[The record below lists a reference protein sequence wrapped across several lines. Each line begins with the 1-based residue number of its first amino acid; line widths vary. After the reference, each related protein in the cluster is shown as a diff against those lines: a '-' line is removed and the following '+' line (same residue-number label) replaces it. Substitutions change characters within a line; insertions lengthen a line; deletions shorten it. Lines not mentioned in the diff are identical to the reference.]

1 MIPAKTQRITQSG
14 ISLKIFYA
22 DPEDLKPHEESI
34 YERIQQVRLSLVRT
48 GVLRRP
54 LIVDEKTGVIIDGTH
69 RYEALKRIGA
79 CRIPVVGVDYL
90 SEDEVRI
97 ASWVRVYILKKS
109 LDADSHNISDLLA
122 GVSGVDMNMSR
133 VGRTLLISINTGD
146 PQKIYREI
154 AFLEKNPAF
163 MYKVDRVIYRS
174 RINHLELSRTPA
186 IALILPPLGKEDVVK
201 AGLSRK
207 PFPPKS
213 TRHLTILKR
222 LELRIRVKELTGG
235 SCP

>member
-1 MIPAKTQRITQSG
+1 
-14 ISLKIFYA
+14 
-22 DPEDLKPHEESI
+22 
-34 YERIQQVRLSLVRT
+34 
-48 GVLRRP
+48 
-54 LIVDEKTGVIIDGTH
+54 
-69 RYEALKRIGA
+69 
-79 CRIPVVGVDYL
+79 
-90 SEDEVRI
+90 
-97 ASWVRVYILKKS
+97 
-109 LDADSHNISDLLA
+109 
-122 GVSGVDMNMSR
+122 
-133 VGRTLLISINTGD
+133 LLISINTGD

-222 LELRIRVKELTGG
+222 LELRIRVKELIGDLC
-235 SCP
+235 S